1 VVFDSIG
8 EDRTAHVTELEF
20 EDNLRIQF
28 LQFSANTLVTR
39 VNVRH
44 PFMTPTIREGC
55 RRVPLPISAARLLYA
70 ARHLEREDHMTSLR
84 PRAVTVA
91 SSAFLVA
98 VGCVMGTASAVPVKA
113 VASTHAVVA
122 GSFPREGAGEGEGEE
137 SEKNGH
143 YCDGCAPPLEYF
155 GGAVMDSTS
164 EAGVTI
170 TPIYWVPA
178 DVTQFPPD
186 YPVII
191 NGYISNVAAASGSTS
206 NVYSVMSEY
215 YAEAGGTTTNIAY
228 RITAGT
234 PVVDTQ
240 PFPDDG
246 CEVLE
251 GYDRCITDA
260 QLRTELQRITAELGL
275 PTDISHFYP
284 VFFPPDVITQDLDG
298 VSDSV
303 SIYCGYHRAF
313 GSGDHMIVYGNE
325 PYEEDGCDSGQAPN
339 GNLIADG
346 AVSVLS
352 HEIIEAVTDPTD
364 SPAWIDG
371 VGYEIA
377 DICTNDY
384 GEALGSTDPAN
395 PSRTQYNQLINGGT
409 YYTQTEFSNKA
420 FDTLGMGGGCIQ
432 NEDALG
438 NLVPEV
444 RTAVGSVFTAAYP
457 NALEADGATTAEI
470 DTLVTNR
477 ADEVIEGDV
486 VNFSTYV
493 VSGEGQCGTLSTESE
508 TTGSDG
514 YAIITYTAS
523 TDDVVCAI
531 VGTDT
536 QGGQASSGT
545 VYQGS
550 TQQLAPAAAD
560 TFPTEVVADGSP
572 TTFTTTFT
580 NPTDK
585 PIFSAQVTLAIFPG
599 EGATENISAEQLA
612 LEYSTSGE
620 DGPFTNVELVGS
632 TIEDG
637 AIQGTIGDPR
647 DMSVPGGVD
656 VGHALTITFRLTL
669 DETVPTDDVQP
680 LIAFEAYLDRIN
692 QGSGAGTNLADT
704 GARDA
709 LITSSAST
717 TSASGPE
724 SSAPD
729 TASSTAVTEATETIE
744 TADASATTDSIAD
757 ETTAATDATD
767 ETDETD
773 EIDETDE
780 TRRPRRSTD
789 ESDSSE
795 SSSSNTVVYVLLSIG
810 AFVILVVL
818 LVQQR
823 GRRRTR

>member
-1 VVFDSIG
+1 MVF
-8 EDRTAHVTELEF
+8 AMVL
-20 EDNLRIQF
+20 
-28 LQFSANTLVTR
+28 
-39 VNVRH
+39 
-44 PFMTPTIREGC
+44 
-55 RRVPLPISAARLLYA
+55 SAALGCLVSA
-70 ARHLEREDHMTSLR
+70 ASTAPAVAQ
-84 PRAVTVA
+84 PRAVV
-91 SSAFLVA
+91 SRV
-98 VGCVMGTASAVPVKA
+98 TAAK
-113 VASTHAVVA
+113 
-122 GSFPREGAGEGEGEE
+122 AGEEGEE

-143 YCDGCAPPLEYF
+143 YCDGCAPPLEYS
-155 GGAVMDSTS
+155 GGVVMNSTGP
-164 EAGVTI
+164 AGVTI

-178 DVTQFPPD
+178 DVAQFPPD
-186 YPVII
+186 YPSII

-206 NVYSVMSEY
+206 NVYSVTTEY
-215 YAEAGGTTTNIAY
+215 YREVGGARTNIDY
-228 RITAGT
+228 RITAGA

-240 PFPDDG
+240 PFPADG

-260 QLRTELQRITAELGL
+260 QLRTELKRVTTELGL
-275 PTDISHFYP
+275 TTDISNFYP
-284 VFFPPDVITQDLDG
+284 VFFPPGVITQDLDG

-313 GSGDHMIVYGNE
+313 GTGDSLIVYGNE

-352 HEIIEAVTDPTD
+352 HEIIEAITDPTD
-364 SPAWIDG
+364 SPAWTDA

-395 PSRTQYNQLINGGT
+395 PNRTQYNQLINGGT
-409 YYTQTEFSNKA
+409 YYTQTEFSNEA

-432 NEDALG
+432 NEDAIDAP
-438 NLVPEV
+438 VPEV
-444 RTAVGSVFTAAYP
+444 TAVGGVFTAAYP
-457 NALEADGATTAEI
+457 NALEADGAATAEI
-470 DTLVTNR
+470 DTLITDR
-477 ADEVIEGDV
+477 DDQIIEGDV

-493 VSGEGQCGTLSTESE
+493 VTGEGQCGTLSKESE

-550 TQQLAPAAAD
+550 TQQFAPTARD
-560 TFPTEVVADGSP
+560 TFPTEIVADGSP

-599 EGATENISAEQLA
+599 QDATDNVTADQIA

-620 DGPFTNVELVGS
+620 DGPFTQVELVGS
-632 TIEDG
+632 TIDDG

-647 DMSVPGGVD
+647 DMSVPGVN
-656 VGHALTITFRLTL
+656 VGHALTITYRLTL
-669 DETVPTDDVQP
+669 DPTVPADASGP
-680 LIAFEAYLDRIN
+680 LVAFEAYLDRIN

-704 GARDA
+704 GATDA
-709 LITSSAST
+709 IVTSSAAT
-717 TSASGPE
+717 PTASGPE
-724 SSAPD
+724 SSTVETATSTDVTDLPETTAGTETTDSVGDD
-729 TASSTAVTEATETIE
+729 TTEAT
-744 TADASATTDSIAD
+744 DPS
-757 ETTAATDATD
+757 D
-767 ETDETD
+767 ETDD
-773 EIDETDE
+773 
-780 TRRPRRSTD
+780 TRRPRQ
-789 ESDSSE
+789 SDSNSE
-795 SSSSNTVVYVLLSIG
+795 ASNSSSSNTVVYVLLGIG
-810 AFVILVVL
+810 AFVIVVVL
-818 LVQQR
+818 VVQQR